1 MEKKIYEQSFKQPK
15 KKTTQKCSI
24 FCFIDHSLC
33 LRLFHYHKFWIS
45 TLVNQWTL
53 MWQNYW
59 HILMKDQ
66 LSYLLLD
73 CSFVE
78 PVQHFKNSKLNHFK
92 NLLVFWHDVLLWTK
106 PNNSTSG
113 YIYYEVVRM
122 IFYNE
127 NNKKKWYCEFALHY
141 NDTTDNNIKGTNF
154 SAPDVHLDN
163 QCSDK
168 CNKPN
173 LECEVWES
181 F

>member
-1 MEKKIYEQSFKQPK
+1 MWKKKIYEQFFKQPK
-15 KKTTQKCSI
+15 KTNTKTFNI
-24 FCFIDHSLC
+24 LFYWSLC
-33 LRLFHYHKFWIS
+33 LFTFISLPKFWIS

-127 NNKKKWYCEFALHY
+127 NNKK
-141 NDTTDNNIKGTNF
+141 NDT
-154 SAPDVHLDN
+154 V
-163 QCSDK
+163 
-168 CNKPN
+168 N
-173 LECEVWES
+173 LLCITMTRLIIT
-181 F
+181 